1 MIFYIV
7 ARRLKKTKS
16 KTDSKADVDVR
27 VDSYQSV
34 RRAWLNKRGL
44 HMNIFEALRQSHE
57 IQRDLARQLT
67 QTSGDSPE
75 RRAIFEQLKN
85 ELFAHAVAEDRYF
98 YIPLMMTDSGL
109 NITRHALAEHHEMDE
124 LLEQLTETEM
134 SNTGWLAIAKQLSD
148 KVHHHL
154 KEEEHGFFQQAGKI
168 LSEQQ
173 KQSLAKQY
181 LAEYEKYQQ
190 MSKDSLV

>member
-1 MIFYIV
+1 MILYIV
-7 ARRLKKTKS
+7 ARGLKNEI
-16 KTDSKADVDVR
+16 KTDSKTDVDVR

-34 RRAWLNKRGL
+34 RHAWLNKRGL

-75 RRAIFEQLKN
+75 RRAVFEQLKN

-98 YIPLMMTDSGL
+98 YIPLMMTDAGL
-109 NITRHALAEHHEMDE
+109 NITRHALAEHHQMDE

-190 MSKDSLV
+190 MSKNSLV

>member
-1 MIFYIV
+1 
-7 ARRLKKTKS
+7 
-16 KTDSKADVDVR
+16 
-27 VDSYQSV
+27 
-34 RRAWLNKRGL
+34 
-44 HMNIFEALRQSHE
+44 MNIFEALRASHE
-57 IQRDLARQLT
+57 IQRELSEKLIK
-67 QTSGDSPE
+67 TSGNTEE
-75 RRAIFEQLKN
+75 RRELFELLKN
-85 ELFAHAVAEDRYF
+85 ELFAHAVGEDRYF

-109 NITRHALAEHHEMDE
+109 NITRHALSEHHEIDE
-124 LLEQLTETEM
+124 LLEQLTETDM
-134 SNTGWLAIAKQLSD
+134 SNHGWLAIAKKLSE

-190 MSKDSLV
+190 MSKNSVV